1 MFLPA
6 VTRVFATGEFNMVT
20 DPAST
25 IKREVFELI
34 DLQIAALR
42 QASSLDSSQL
52 QNFRARAERLRTLYE
67 ELDRIGREK
76 TALRFARAS

>member
-1 MFLPA
+1 M
-6 VTRVFATGEFNMVT
+6 FATGEFNMVT

-42 QASSLDSSQL
+42 QPSSLGPSEL
-52 QNFRARAERLRTLYE
+52 QNFRVRAERLRTLYE

-76 TALRFARAS
+76 MALRFVRAS